1 MDNDKPAWKIM
12 FDNGNLFREAESDK
26 NERKRKN
33 WDRLFENCP
42 EIDEFM
48 NGFKKKK
55 TSELEDEVTL

>member
-1 MDNDKPAWKIM
+1 M